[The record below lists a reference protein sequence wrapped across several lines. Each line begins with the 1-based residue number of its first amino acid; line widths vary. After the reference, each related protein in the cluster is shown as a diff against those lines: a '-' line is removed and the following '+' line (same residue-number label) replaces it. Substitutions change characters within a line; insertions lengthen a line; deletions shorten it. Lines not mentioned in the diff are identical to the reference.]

1 MALKEPVMEIVR
13 ASFRPEFLNR
23 VDETIIFN
31 ALEKK
36 ELEQIVE
43 ILLKDVEEHMSA
55 KSITLTLTPTAKE
68 LIVEKG
74 TEPGLGARP
83 LKRAIERMIEDKLAE
98 DFIRGKFKEG
108 ATIKITRKEDELV
121 FTESKKKCE
130 EHLKEC
136 GKNLIREG
144 TNNAE
149 CDFNCVD
156 PKVIIKKK

>member
-1 MALKEPVMEIVR
+1 MFHLVKFLVSAIVI
-13 ASFRPEFLNR
+13 FFLAVFVLDYFGYEVN
-23 VDETIIFN
+23 
-31 ALEKK
+31 
-36 ELEQIVE
+36 Q
-43 ILLKDVEEHMSA
+43 SY
-55 KSITLTLTPTAKE
+55 
-68 LIVEKG
+68 
-74 TEPGLGARP
+74 
-83 LKRAIERMIEDKLAE
+83 
-98 DFIRGKFKEG
+98 
-108 ATIKITRKEDELV
+108 